1 MSISLKFAR
10 RVALAL
16 SVGLILPSTA
26 HAAPNS
32 SGLYGSTDPL
42 YDGVYRQSLSL
53 LALAGAKVKPAT
65 SAIQWLVSQQ
75 CADGGYVSFRA
86 DISTPCDTT
95 QEDSNSTAI
104 AAAALQVVGKKAIA
118 NKSAAWLLAHRN
130 RDGGIGFNPLSPAT
144 AEYDPTTS
152 DANSTGLM
160 FLALNTIYPKK
171 YATAATSVLGKYQ
184 VGCSDGPGKSGALDY
199 QRSDAL
205 VANDY
210 ATAQAAFAFTGIA
223 LPLIISKSTNAPIN
237 PCSAKSTSATKV
249 ADGAMLFLAARLTSN
264 PRGIPSAFGPG
275 TDWNTTAWAT
285 LALVGSGYRYP
296 AISTAVA
303 AMADGAISWGLEA
316 KTNAAKPAALA
327 MMLLVATALK
337 LDVHH
342 FGGIDLTKTIVG
354 SLRS

>member
-1 MSISLKFAR
+1 M
-10 RVALAL
+10 
-16 SVGLILPSTA
+16 
-26 HAAPNS
+26 
-32 SGLYGSTDPL
+32 
-42 YDGVYRQSLSL
+42 
-53 LALAGAKVKPAT
+53 
-65 SAIQWLVSQQ
+65 
-75 CADGGYVSFRA
+75 
-86 DISTPCDTT
+86 
-95 QEDSNSTAI
+95 
-104 AAAALQVVGKKAIA
+104 
-118 NKSAAWLLAHRN
+118 
-130 RDGGIGFNPLSPAT
+130 
-144 AEYDPTTS
+144 
-152 DANSTGLM
+152 
-160 FLALNTIYPKK
+160 
-171 YATAATSVLGKYQ
+171 
-184 VGCSDGPGKSGALDY
+184 GCSDGPGKSGALDY

-210 ATAQAAFAFTGIA
+210 ATAQAAFAFTGLA
-223 LPLIISKSTNAPIN
+223 LPLVITKSTNAPIN

>member
-1 MSISLKFAR
+1 MSITRKFAR
-10 RVALAL
+10 GVALAL
-16 SVGLILPSTA
+16 SVGLIFPVTA
-26 HAAPNS
+26 QAAPNS
-32 SGLYGSTDPL
+32 SGLYGSTDPM
-42 YDGVYRQSLSL
+42 YDGAYRQSLSL
-53 LALAGAKVKPAT
+53 LALVGAKVKPAP
-65 SAIQWLVSQQ
+65 SAIEWLASQQ
-75 CADGGYVSFRA
+75 CADGGFVSFRA
-86 DISTPCDTT
+86 DLSVPCDTT

-118 NKSAAWLLAHRN
+118 TKGAAWLLAHRN
-130 RDGGIGFNPLSPAT
+130 KDGGIGYNPLAPVT

-160 FLALNTIYPKK
+160 FFAFNTIYPTK
-171 YATAATSVLGKYQ
+171 YKNAATSVLGKYQ
-184 VGCSDGPGKSGALDY
+184 VACSDGAGKSGALDY

-205 VANDY
+205 TANDY
-210 ATAQAAFAFTGIA
+210 ATAQAAFAFTGVA
-223 LPLIISKSTNAPIN
+223 LPLVITKSTNAPVN
-237 PCSAKSTSATKV
+237 PCSAKSTSTTKV
-249 ADGAMLFLAARLTSN
+249 ADGAMLYLAARLTSN

-285 LALVGSGYRYP
+285 LSLVGSGYRYP

-316 KTNAAKPAALA
+316 KTNAAKPGALA

-342 FGGIDLTKTIVG
+342 FGGIDLTKTIAG
-354 SLRS
+354 SLRN